1 MTFKVLFAAIVPP
14 PVNPVPAITLTDV
27 WSMCSF
33 ATKFVVESWSTCA
46 DADTKFAPNPTIA
59 AVASVSGAMLDA
71 ESLPTHPM
79 PVLII
84 HGAED
89 NVIPYDGSND
99 YNSVE
104 STLNYWMNFNK
115 IDSLSQSNTMISG
128 NNIIQYFSYENG
140 KNGVSVEHY
149 KINQGGH
156 EWFNLNYE
164 GQNTSELIWNFFS
177 KYDINGFIE

>member
-1 MTFKVLFAAIVPP
+1 MEKSKINIGSVVLQVLKLLIVKPF
-14 PVNPVPAITLTDV
+14 TLPWKIYKNTLINLSNTDD
-27 WSMCSF
+27 
-33 ATKFVVESWSTCA
+33 K
-46 DADTKFAPNPTIA
+46 
-59 AVASVSGAMLDA
+59 
-71 ESLPTHPM
+71 
-79 PVLII
+79 
-84 HGAED
+84 
-89 NVIPYDGSND
+89 
-99 YNSVE
+99 NSVE

>member
-1 MTFKVLFAAIVPP
+1 MLIQQISIDYSIDPKRVYACGFSNGGMMSYGLAHHKSNL
-14 PVNPVPAITLTDV
+14 
-27 WSMCSF
+27 
-33 ATKFVVESWSTCA
+33 
-46 DADTKFAPNPTIA
+46 IA

-84 HGAED
+84 HGTED

-128 NNIIQYFSYENG
+128 NNTIQYFSYENG